1 MKYVG
6 IQLRLTVAY
15 LSTPFIDAPK
25 HNIIKL
31 ANYTKALQNKY

>member
-15 LSTPFIDAPK
+15 LSTTIYRCPETQYYLTGQLNQSIAK
-25 HNIIKL
+25 
-31 ANYTKALQNKY
+31 